1 MDNNYSLEKTLESP
15 LDCKEI
21 KPVNPK
27 RNQSWIFIRRT
38 DTEADA
44 PILWPPN
51 LESQLFRKDPDAGK
65 DWKHEEKGTAE
76 DEMVGWHY
84 WLNGHKFEQAPGVG
98 DGQGILTCCS
108 PWGCKRLARLSDW
121 TTTKQIHRIKSSI
134 LWCSLEFACD
144 LLGLFILRI
153 H

>member
-1 MDNNYSLEKTLESP
+1 MLLNCGVGEDSWRVFLDCKEIQPVHPQGNKSWIFIGRTDAQAEAPIFWLSDVKGHSLEKTLMLGKIEGR
-15 LDCKEI
+15 
-21 KPVNPK
+21 K
-27 RNQSWIFIRRT
+27 RTS
-38 DTEADA
+38 
-44 PILWPPN
+44 
-51 LESQLFRKDPDAGK
+51 
-65 DWKHEEKGTAE
+65 E
-76 DEMVGWHY
+76 DEMAGWHHR
-84 WLNGHKFEQAPGVG
+84 LNGHKFEQAPGVG

-108 PWGCKRLARLSDW
+108 PWGCKWLARLSDW